1 MRKRLL
7 AMLLSALLIISLM
20 PLGTFAAEKV
30 GTWNVALKVSE
41 NNQVKYNAKSTVEV
55 GFAVQSNNLKLRNLQ
70 SIVFAVDLNVFDFIS
85 KSGNAMSAADL
96 KENDFGAKV
105 AGKYVYSALKFYSK
119 SEESDVEW
127 NVDAYYAKSSDSKT
141 GYVMIQPSQGK
152 DGCDVSTEKTLA
164 SVLLGLKSGKNQS
177 DITSKSIRLAT
188 ANEAKMLSQVK
199 VIMLTDG
206 AANTQLYRPIDE
218 KTTETILSGNV
229 SVNWI
234 GITPV
239 KEIPSYT
246 VPTGLTVTYGN
257 TLKDVK
263 FSGASE
269 GTWSWMD
276 GNQSVGDAQAEPKT
290 FKAKYVPN
298 DTDTYRTVENI
309 DVSVIVNAKALTHV
323 AVSDI
328 TDQEYTGS
336 QIKPE
341 VTVTGDGNK
350 ILTAD
355 KDYTLTYGENK
366 EVGNS
371 NGSVTVTAKAGG
383 NYTFDPVTKNF
394 NIVKKAGNIS
404 ISGSLDKT
412 YDGEAV
418 DVTKLLVD
426 KHGSMGAVT
435 CKFYTNKECTADETV
450 AVPSKAGRYWVK
462 AYMAAD
468 ANYGSAESDA
478 LAFGISRADIN
489 PAVNIE
495 GWTYGDTANAPDVT
509 GNTGNGAVTY
519 EYKVKGAADS
529 TYSAKVP
536 SDAGNYTVRATVA
549 ETKNYNGNT
558 AVKDF
563 TISPKSITEA
573 VIAAIADATYT
584 GNAVKPEPV
593 VKDGENTLT
602 KDTDFTYS
610 YENNTA
616 AGTAT
621 VKITGKGNYTG
632 EKTQNFT
639 INRAELTYEVA
650 AEKNIKVGSKLPVFK
665 AVAPESATGVK
676 NEKVSGSVSW
686 YSDADRKTAAT
697 ENDVNLEVDK
707 TVTLYWTFTP
717 GSSNYNAVSGSVEFT
732 IVEGDPQNISFSAD
746 AVEKTYGDAPFVNKV
761 FNKDNNDKDITD
773 GGEITWVSSNTD
785 VATVD
790 SKTGEVTVAGAGT
803 ATITATAAKVD
814 GKYATGTASY
824 ELNVAQKTVT
834 IEGITA
840 VDKTYDGNTD
850 ATVSGTPEI
859 KGLIDGDNVTVTKG
873 TASFSDKNAGAEKD
887 VTFAGFALAGDDA
900 ANYQLAAQPASVK
913 KEISKKEVTIINVNA
928 TDREYNGSVDVAL
941 TGAELAGAV
950 TGDDVSVA
958 CGKGVV
964 ETPDADIN
972 KPVTVTGYELTGEDK
987 ANYILAGQ
995 PEGITVTI
1003 RKIVNNDI
1011 KNLVV
1016 SSKYGTTGT
1025 ADLKALLKEGY
1036 KTGAISVTTDTNNII
1051 SVKPEFKDG
1060 ELTYVLN
1067 EGTEDASAVITVKVI
1082 SATNY
1087 IAYDITVTVNATTKV
1102 IPTLDVKDFEKTYNR
1117 EAVDIADISKA
1128 AVADGNA
1135 IDGEW
1140 VFDGTYNLTDA
1151 NAGIPVTVKFTPDGE
1166 EFAAATAV
1174 ITVTINKAKP
1184 SGTPEYTKITEGG
1197 KTLADADLKAGT
1209 ITPEGTI
1216 TWDRPADTTV
1226 EKNTEYWW
1234 TFTPNDENNYEVLK
1248 GKLTPYYAAAP
1259 TPGGSGGILPPV
1271 AEKPEIT
1278 VDNAQGKVELSA
1290 DGTTATITPNDGYE
1304 IDKVTINGKEVTA
1317 VDNKIAGLKTGDKV
1331 VVTFKEKTAPEPG
1344 FDVQKYVSDLKL
1356 VARSSKTAKGNVKVR
1371 VASVKDQNGKTVGL
1385 AELKDKGY
1393 TVKYKFYRSD
1403 RKASKYTAKVE
1414 KTISKNS
1421 YVNTTG
1427 KKGTKYFYKARVMV
1441 YDNDGKLVAKS
1452 ALKQCKYASRTWT
1465 K

>member
-1 MRKRLL
+1 MAIVLVVVL
-7 AMLLSALLIISLM
+7 ILSLVPASVFAGTGSSLHSDIELTETTVNGRQAIAVSWKISTGQIGIM
-20 PLGTFAAEKV
+20 QAAVTFAYDETVLELIDKNGDTVTIDSKQNDYTNSAQIVGDSRYTDSNALWVAKNGAYTAVSFNRAGPTAYTFSDNTEIGKCYLGYKEGKTIEDVTRKV
-30 GTWNVALKVSE
+30 LRMGTYSDADACAQSYILS
-41 NNQVKYNAKSTVEV
+41 
-55 GFAVQSNNLKLRNLQ
+55 FAY
-70 SIVFAVDLNVFDFIS
+70 
-85 KSGNAMSAADL
+85 G
-96 KENDFGAKV
+96 
-105 AGKYVYSALKFYSK
+105 
-119 SEESDVEW
+119 
-127 NVDAYYAKSSDSKT
+127 DAYGDFNEIYYGSET
-141 GYVMIQPSQGK
+141 GDGDDKDLASNSTFGK
-152 DGCDVSTEKTLA
+152 DF
-164 SVLLGLKSGKNQS
+164 NF
-177 DITSKSIRLAT
+177 
-188 ANEAKMLSQVK
+188 AK
-199 VIMLTDG
+199 LT
-206 AANTQLYRPIDE
+206 
-218 KTTETILSGNV
+218 
-229 SVNWI
+229 
-234 GITPV
+234 
-239 KEIPSYT
+239 PSYT
-246 VPTGLTVTYGN
+246 VPTGLTATYGN

-263 FSGASE
+263 FSGADE

-276 GNQSVGDAQAEPKT
+276 EKQSVGDAQAEPKT
-290 FKAKYVPN
+290 FKAKYVPK
-298 DTDTYRTVENI
+298 DTETYRTVENI
-309 DVSVIVNAKALTHV
+309 NISVTVNAKALTDV

-328 TDQEYTGS
+328 ADQKYTGS

-341 VTVTGDGNK
+341 VTVTGDDGK
-350 ILTAD
+350 VLTAD
-355 KDYTLTYGENK
+355 KDYTLTYGGNMA
-366 EVGNS
+366 VGEG

-383 NYTFDPVTKNF
+383 NYTFDSVTKFF
-394 NIVKKAGNIS
+394 NIVKE
-404 ISGSLDKT
+404 SGKIGIHGDLNKI
-412 YDGEAV
+412 YNGKAV
-418 DVTKLLVD
+418 DVTNLKVY
-426 KHGSMGAVT
+426 KNGSTGVVT
-435 CKFYTNKECTADETV
+435 YKFYTDKDCTTGET
-450 AVPSKAGRYWVK
+450 AAAPSNAGRYWVK

-478 LAFGISRADIN
+478 LAFEISRADIN

-495 GWTYGDTANAPDVT
+495 GWTYGDTAKAPAVT
-509 GNTGNGAVTY
+509 GNTGEGAVTY
-519 EYKVKGAADS
+519 EYKVKDAADN
-529 TYSAKVP
+529 TYSANVP

-549 ETKNYNGNT
+549 QTANYNGNT

-573 VIAAIADATYT
+573 VIAAIENETYT

-610 YENNTA
+610 YEDNTA

-632 EKTQNFT
+632 EKTQRFT

-650 AEKNIKVGSKLPVFK
+650 AAKNIKVGSNLSVFT
-665 AVAPESATGVK
+665 AIAPESATGVK
-676 NEKVSGSVSW
+676 NETVSGSVNW
-686 YSDADRKTAAT
+686 YSDEARSKVAT
-697 ENDVNLEVDK
+697 ENDVKLEVGN

-717 GSSNYNAVSGSVEFT
+717 GSSNYNAVSSSVKFM
-732 IVEGDPQNISFSAD
+732 IVDGDPQNISFSAD

-761 FNKDNNDKDITD
+761 FNKDDNGKDITD
-773 GGEITWVSSNTD
+773 GGEITWGSSNTA
-785 VATVD
+785 VAAVD

-814 GKYATGTASY
+814 GKYAKGTASY
-824 ELNVAQKTVT
+824 KLNVAHKAVT
-834 IEGITA
+834 IEGISA
-840 VDKTYDGNTD
+840 EDKIYDGNTA

-859 KGLIDGDNVTVTKG
+859 KGLIDGDVVTVITG
-873 TASFSDKNAGAEKD
+873 TASFSDKNAGANKE
-887 VTFAGFALAGDDA
+887 VTFAGFELTGKDA
-900 ANYQLAAQPASVK
+900 DNYQLAAQPASVK
-913 KEISKKEVTIINVNA
+913 KEISKKEVTIINVKA

-1067 EGTEDASAVITVKVI
+1067 EGTEDASAVITVKVV

-1087 IAYDITVTVNATTKV
+1087 IAYDITVTVNATSKF
-1102 IPTLDVKDFEKTYNR
+1102 IPALDVKDFEKTYN
-1117 EAVDIADISKA
+1117 EKAVDIADVSKA
-1128 AVADGNA
+1128 AAADGNT
-1135 IDGEW
+1135 IEGTWEF
-1140 VFDGTYNLTDA
+1140 VGTYNLTDA
-1151 NAGIPVTVKFTPDGE
+1151 NAGIPVTVKFTPANE

-1184 SGTPEYTKITEGG
+1184 SGTPEYTKITADGR
-1197 KTLADADLKAGT
+1197 TLADAELKAGT
-1209 ITPEGTI
+1209 ITPTGTI
-1216 TWDRPADTTV
+1216 AWDRPADTAV
-1226 EKNTEYWW
+1226 EKNAKYSW
-1234 TFTPNDENNYEVLK
+1234 TFTPDDTDNYEILK
-1248 GKLTPYYAAAP
+1248 GEITPYYEAAP
-1259 TPGGSGGILPPV
+1259 TPGGGGGILPPA

-1278 VDNAQGKVELSA
+1278 VDNAQGKFELSA

-1304 IDKVTINGKEVTA
+1304 IDKVTVNGKEVTA

-1371 VASVKDQNGKTVGL
+1371 VASVKDQNGKTVDL

>member
-1 MRKRLL
+1 MKRKILTWL
-7 AMLLSALLIISLM
+7 IVFSMLIGLM
-20 PLGTFAAEKV
+20 PNMAFA
-30 GTWNVALKVSE
+30 TVSVNE
-41 NNQVKYNAKSTVEV
+41 
-55 GFAVQSNNLKLRNLQ
+55 
-70 SIVFAVDLNVFDFIS
+70 
-85 KSGNAMSAADL
+85 
-96 KENDFGAKV
+96 
-105 AGKYVYSALKFYSK
+105 
-119 SEESDVEW
+119 
-127 NVDAYYAKSSDSKT
+127 
-141 GYVMIQPSQGK
+141 
-152 DGCDVSTEKTLA
+152 
-164 SVLLGLKSGKNQS
+164 LKSNMTIEETTRNGKEGILVKWIVN
-177 DITSKSIRLAT
+177 TG
-188 ANEAKMLSQVK
+188 SQK
-199 VIMLTDG
+199 IY
-206 AANTQLYRPIDE
+206 AANTTFVYDSSVFDLVDELGNAVTLNNEDSVDSAQLSKEE
-218 KTTETILSGNV
+218 KLDFDSLNKMYAEKRNNSDVALAIVRISATTAKQFANDTVLGSCFLAYKPGKSIEDVTRRAIREADADDIVGNLAAMFPVVYMMLADTNSTEIYYKAISGYSDTEGWEAN
-229 SVNWI
+229 
-234 GITPV
+234 ITFG
-239 KEIPSYT
+239 KDFNFAKLTPSYT
-246 VPTGLTVTYGN
+246 PPTGLTATYGD
-257 TLKDVK
+257 TLADVK
-263 FSGASE
+263 FASVPE

-276 GNQSVGDAQAEPKT
+276 EKQSVGDVQAEPKT

-309 DVSVIVNAKALTHV
+309 NISVTVNAKALTDV

-328 TDQEYTGS
+328 ADQKYTGS

-341 VTVTGDGNK
+341 VTVTGDDGK
-350 ILTAD
+350 VLTAD
-355 KDYTLTYGENK
+355 KDYTLTYGGNMS
-366 EVGNS
+366 VGEG

-383 NYTFDPVTKNF
+383 NYTFDSVTKFF
-394 NIVKKAGNIS
+394 NIVKE
-404 ISGSLDKT
+404 SGKIGIYGELNKI
-412 YDGEAV
+412 YDGKAV
-418 DVTKLLVD
+418 DVTTLEVYKN
-426 KHGSMGAVT
+426 GSTGDVT
-435 CKFYTNKECTADETV
+435 YKFYNDKDCTTGET
-450 AVPSKAGRYWVK
+450 AAAPSDAGRYWVK
-462 AYMAAD
+462 AYMTAD
-468 ANYGSAESDA
+468 ANYGSAVSDA
-478 LAFGISRADIN
+478 LAFEISRADIT

-495 GWTYGDTANAPDVT
+495 GWTYGDTANAPAVT
-509 GNTGNGAVTY
+509 GNTGDGDVTY
-519 EYKVKGAADS
+519 EYKVKAAADS

-558 AVKDF
+558 AVKNF
-563 TISPKSITEA
+563 TISPKSITGVE
-573 VIAAIADATYT
+573 IAAVADVTYT

-593 VKDGENTLT
+593 VTDGENTLT

-610 YENNTA
+610 YENNTDV
-616 AGTAT
+616 GTAT

-632 EKTQNFT
+632 EKTQNFI
-639 INRAELTYEVA
+639 INKAELTYEVA
-650 AEKNIKVGSKLPVFK
+650 AVKNIKVGSKLSVFE

-676 NEKVSGSVSW
+676 NENVSGSVSW
-686 YSDADRKTAAT
+686 YSDADRKTVAT
-697 ENDVNLEVDK
+697 EDDVNLEVGE

-717 GSSNYNAVSGSVEFT
+717 DSSNYNAVSGSVKFT
-732 IVEGDPQNISFSAD
+732 IVDGDPQNIYFIND
-746 AVEKTYGDAPFVNKV
+746 AVEKTYGDKNFTNEIAGRVE
-761 FNKDNNDKDITD
+761 
-773 GGEITWVSSNTD
+773 GGGDITWVSSNTD
-785 VATVD
+785 VVTVD
-790 SKTGEVTVAGAGT
+790 SRTGEVTVVGAGI
-803 ATITATAAKVD
+803 ATITATAAKVA
-814 GKYATGTASY
+814 GVYAEGTASY
-824 ELNVAQKTVT
+824 ELNVAQKAVT
-834 IEGITA
+834 IEGIDA
-840 VDKTYDGNTD
+840 EGKIYDGNT
-850 ATVSGTPEI
+850 AAIVSGTPEI
-859 KGLIDGDNVTVTKG
+859 IGLIDDDDVTVVMG
-873 TASFSDKNAGAEKD
+873 TASFSDKNAGANKE
-887 VTFAGFALAGDDA
+887 VTFTGFELTGKDA

-913 KEISKKEVTIINVNA
+913 KEISKKEVTIINVKA

-1036 KTGAISVTTDTNNII
+1036 KTGAISVTTYTNNII

-1102 IPTLDVKDFEKTYNR
+1102 IPTLDVKDFEKTYNG
-1117 EAVDIADISKA
+1117 EAVTIADISKA
-1128 AVADGNA
+1128 AAADGNT
-1135 IDGEW
+1135 IEGTWD
-1140 VFDGTYNLTDA
+1140 FDGVYALTNA

-1216 TWDRPADTTV
+1216 TWDRPADTAV
-1226 EKNTEYWW
+1226 EKNAKYSW
-1234 TFTPNDENNYEVLK
+1234 TFTPDDTDNYEILK
-1248 GKLTPYYAAAP
+1248 GEITPYYEAAP
-1259 TPGGSGGILPPV
+1259 TPGGGGGILPPA

-1278 VDNAQGKVELSA
+1278 VDNAQGKFELSA

-1304 IDKVTINGKEVTA
+1304 IDKVTVNGKEVTA
-1317 VDNKIAGLKTGDKV
+1317 VDNKITGLKTGDKV
-1331 VVTFKEKTAPEPG
+1331 VVTFKEKAAPEPE
-1344 FDVQKYVSDLKL
+1344 FDVQKYVSELKI
-1356 VARSSKTAKGNVKVR
+1356 VARSSKTAKKNIRVN
-1371 VASVKDQNGKTVGL
+1371 VASVTDQNGTAVDL
-1385 AELKDKGY
+1385 ADLKAKGY

-1414 KTISKNS
+1414 KKIDTNS

-1427 KKGTKYFYKARVMV
+1427 KNGAKYFYKVRIMI

-1465 K
+1465 KK